1 MLSCT
6 PKKEIYNADLEMYLD
21 YLTYIKA
28 LSAGKRA
35 IGVIKTN
42 NPDTEFLVK
51 DFPKINTDVLMFYN
65 KTLNVDYIIFYSNW
79 IEKNLVKFMN
89 AKAENIYNSEAIKIS
104 AAVQSFVISNLHENS
119 RKVFIGFEAGGMIA
133 TILADGFK
141 DTKNIE
147 VITFGT
153 PSFTSGFK
161 KDFKITNIAIESD
174 NVMKVKARCCLG
186 QKIQNTVFYS
196 HKNTKGS
203 IKIEAYQDG
212 IQGYISDFQSENSI
226 SKINNED

>member
-28 LSAGKRA
+28 LSEGKRA

-51 DFPKINTDVLMFYN
+51 DFPKINTDVLMFYS
-65 KTLNVDYIIFYSNW
+65 KTLNVDYIIVYSNW

-89 AKAENIYNSEAIKIS
+89 AKVDNGYNSEAMNIT
-104 AAVQSFVISNLHENS
+104 AVVQNFVISNLHEDS
-119 RKVFIGFEAGGMIA
+119 RKIFIGFEAGGMIS

-141 DTKNIE
+141 GTKNIE

-153 PSFTSGFK
+153 PRFASGYKQAFK
-161 KDFKITNIAIESD
+161 MTHITLESD
-174 NVMKVKARCCLG
+174 NVIRVKARCCVE
-186 QKIQNTVFYS
+186 QKIENTVFYS
-196 HKNTKGS
+196 NKPTKGS

-212 IQGYISDFQSENSI
+212 IRKYINDFQEAQNI
-226 SKINNED
+226 SKVND

>member
-6 PKKEIYNADLEMYLD
+6 SKKEIYNADLETYLD

-28 LSAGKRA
+28 LSSGKRA

-79 IEKNLVKFMN
+79 VEKNLVKFMN
-89 AKAENIYNSEAIKIS
+89 AKAENMYNSEAINIT
-104 AAVQSFVISNLHENS
+104 AAVQKFVISNVREDS

-133 TILADGFK
+133 TILADGFQ
-141 DTKNIE
+141 DIKNIE

-153 PSFTSGFK
+153 PAFTTGFK
-161 KDFKITNIAIESD
+161 QDFKMTNITLESD
-174 NVMKVKARCCLG
+174 NVIKIKARCCLEH
-186 QKIQNTVFYS
+186 KIQNIAFYS
-196 HKNTKGS
+196 NKSTKGL

-212 IQGYISDFQSENSI
+212 IQKHLNALKTEKGISNFNDL
-226 SKINNED
+226 D